1 MSRKSDL
8 KIDITNYIN
17 YAKNPCRLWIKVHDE
32 NYWFTND
39 LAKNSVIMKLKLKK
53 KFRFNNWTITTYE
66 IVFTMFFKQ
75 NKQHV
80 KDMLGNR
87 DFCDPFFWKT
97 LLKKARWPHKI
108 LTRFQY
114 LGLDRITDI
123 PSVPGYILYIYT
135 YIHIFFF
142 NSIKSTSD

>member
-1 MSRKSDL
+1 M
-8 KIDITNYIN
+8 TNFIN
-17 YAKNPCRLWIKVHDE
+17 YAKNPYRFWTKIHYE
-32 NYWFTND
+32 IHWFTTD

-53 KFRFNNWTITTYE
+53 KLDSTTGPSQLYE

-114 LGLDRITDI
+114 FGTPTIWIWAPTEFARWSSNRYENETR
-123 PSVPGYILYIYT
+123 
-135 YIHIFFF
+135 
-142 NSIKSTSD
+142 